1 MKSDC
6 WAFAAAAALEA
17 AIAINL
23 KTNVTLSVQ
32 QLTDCAGGSWGNYG
46 CNGGFSI
53 TAYNYIFSNAIPA
66 DSYYPFTG
74 KQVN

>member
-23 KTNVTLSVQ
+23 KTNVTLSAQ
-32 QLTDCAGGSWGNYG
+32 QLTDCAGGSWGNNG
-46 CNGGFSI
+46 CNGGFSV